1 MRRLIK
7 RVDEVDAILAKTG
20 PPGVHL
26 PYVLDERVAALE
38 QVISEVDTTYK
49 MLSVN
54 SQKTVRFSDAVA
66 VNTAEDSECIPST
79 IADAIEPEFL
89 DSVDAPTPD
98 NNLLK
103 ISDATEPP
111 EVLDSEDVPTPD
123 NNLLKISM
131 KTMPLPFD
139 DDDGKQLKC
148 GDVDAHAIGDAKLNE
163 LLMMLAQSSA
173 ENQTAVKTLADML
186 AEQIKVVNALAED
199 SAVIKNSMKEMSVT
213 FKGLSNVF
221 FEEINTSSKR
231 IDKVEKDSMGIGQ
244 VEKLVRRQFVEFS
257 KNLDSWIVNAVR
269 RTMDSEKAKAKDH
282 DEDSDPEAKE
292 FLKIIGWR

>member
-1 MRRLIK
+1 MMMT
-7 RVDEVDAILAKTG
+7 VSSSS
-20 PPGVHL
+20 
-26 PYVLDERVAALE
+26 AATWTLM
-38 QVISEVDTTYK
+38 QSA
-49 MLSVN
+49 MQN
-54 SQKTVRFSDAVA
+54 
-66 VNTAEDSECIPST
+66 
-79 IADAIEPEFL
+79 
-89 DSVDAPTPD
+89 
-98 NNLLK
+98 
-103 ISDATEPP
+103 
-111 EVLDSEDVPTPD
+111 
-123 NNLLKISM
+123 
-131 KTMPLPFD
+131 
-139 DDDGKQLKC
+139 
-148 GDVDAHAIGDAKLNE
+148 LNE

-257 KNLDSWIVNAVR
+257 KNLGSWIVNAVR

-282 DEDSDPEAKE
+282 DEDSDPEATE
-292 FLKIIGWR
+292 FFKRTGWRRSEMLAYCCYPRVLFR

>member
-1 MRRLIK
+1 MANDPLCWIVSTMRRLIK
-7 RVDEVDAILAKTG
+7 RVDELDAILAKTG

-66 VNTAEDSECIPST
+66 VTSAEDSECVPST
-79 IADAIEPEFL
+79 IADAIEPSEF
-89 DSVDAPTPD
+89 
-98 NNLLK
+98 
-103 ISDATEPP
+103 
-111 EVLDSEDVPTPD
+111 LDSEDVPTPD

-148 GDVDAHAIGDAKLNE
+148 GDVDADAIGNAKLNE

-244 VEKLVRRQFVEFS
+244 VENLVRRQFVEFS

-282 DEDSDPEAKE
+282 DEDSDP
-292 FLKIIGWR
+292 